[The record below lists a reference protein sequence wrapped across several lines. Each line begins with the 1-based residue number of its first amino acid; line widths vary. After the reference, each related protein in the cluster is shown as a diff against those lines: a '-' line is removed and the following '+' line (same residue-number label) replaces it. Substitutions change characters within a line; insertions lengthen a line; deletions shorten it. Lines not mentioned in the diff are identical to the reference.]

1 MPALPLGPS
10 EVPLLDVPEGERP
23 CYLDSAATTLKPK
36 AVVDR
41 IARFY
46 AYENAPVH
54 RGVYELSAK
63 ATDLYEQARQTVG
76 AFVGAEAES
85 VVFTR
90 GTTEGLNLI
99 ARAWGEKHL
108 RPGDELLVSPQEHHS
123 NFVPW
128 QELARRTGA
137 TLRVLPLNED
147 ATVDLPGALKLIG
160 RRTRLV
166 AMAHVSNVLGVENPV
181 REVFE
186 AARKAGAL
194 TVLDGAQSVPTRPV
208 DVEEIGCDALAFS
221 GHKMLGPTG
230 IGALVASPD
239 LLDRMATYETGGGM
253 IRTVAVEGTDFLGG
267 FHRFEAGTPH
277 AAGAVG
283 LAAACD
289 YLGTMTHD
297 GEAGMAAV
305 AAYERAW
312 GRHAVEQIRRIPGVR
327 LVGPPGDA
335 EAEGG
340 IVALQMEGVH
350 PHDLAVLLDAQGV
363 MCRAG
368 HHCTMPLHAHL
379 SAGGSHP
386 ETSLRASAY
395 VYNPLAD
402 ADRLAEALRFAHAA
416 LTRRR
421 AVSARG

>member
-1 MPALPLGPS
+1 MRASPLPVFPGPMPALPLGPS
-10 EVPLLDVPEGERP
+10 EVPLLDVPEAERP

-137 TLRVLPLNED
+137 ALRFLPLRAD
-147 ATVDLPGALKLIG
+147 ATLDLEGALKLIG
-160 RRTRLV
+160 RRTRLI

-208 DVEEIGCDALAFS
+208 DVEEIGCDALAF
-221 GHKMLGPTG
+221 
-230 IGALVASPD
+230 
-239 LLDRMATYETGGGM
+239 
-253 IRTVAVEGTDFLGG
+253 
-267 FHRFEAGTPH
+267 
-277 AAGAVG
+277 
-283 LAAACD
+283 
-289 YLGTMTHD
+289 
-297 GEAGMAAV
+297 
-305 AAYERAW
+305 
-312 GRHAVEQIRRIPGVR
+312 
-327 LVGPPGDA
+327 
-335 EAEGG
+335 
-340 IVALQMEGVH
+340 
-350 PHDLAVLLDAQGV
+350 
-363 MCRAG
+363 
-368 HHCTMPLHAHL
+368 
-379 SAGGSHP
+379 
-386 ETSLRASAY
+386 
-395 VYNPLAD
+395 
-402 ADRLAEALRFAHAA
+402 
-416 LTRRR
+416 
-421 AVSARG
+421 

>member
-1 MPALPLGPS
+1 MPALPLAPS
-10 EVPLLDVPEGERP
+10 EVPLLDVPEDERP
-23 CYLDSAATTLKPK
+23 CYLDSAATSLKPK

-46 AYENAPVH
+46 AFENAPVH

-63 ATDLYEQARQTVG
+63 ATDLYEQARAAVG

-99 ARAWGEKHL
+99 ARAWGEEHL
-108 RPGDELLVSPQEHHS
+108 EPGDELLVSPQEHHS

-128 QELARRTGA
+128 QELAKRTGA
-137 TLRVLPLNED
+137 TLHFLPLRDD
-147 ATVDLPGALKLIG
+147 ATLDLDGALDLIG
-160 RRTRLV
+160 RRTKLV

-181 REVFE
+181 REVF
-186 AARKAGAL
+186 AAAKRIGAV

-208 DVEEIGCDALAFS
+208 DVEDLGCDALAFS

-230 IGALVASPD
+230 IGALVIRPEF
-239 LLDRMATYETGGGM
+239 LDEMAPAQTGGGM
-253 IRTVAVEGTDFLGG
+253 IRTVAVEGTDFLDGY
-267 FHRFEAGTPH
+267 HRFEAGTPH

-289 YLGTMTHD
+289 YLDSMTYD
-297 GEAGMAAV
+297 GETGMAAV
-305 AAYERAW
+305 AAYERDW
-312 GRHAVEQIRRIPGVR
+312 GRYAVEQIRPIPGVR
-327 LVGPPGDA
+327 LIGPPGDA

-340 IVALQMEGVH
+340 IVALQMDGLH

-379 SAGGSHP
+379 SGGGAHP

-395 VYNPLAD
+395 VYNLLAD
-402 ADRLAEALRFAHAA
+402 ADRLADALRFAHAA

-421 AVSARG
+421 TVSTAD